1 MDRKIDEW
9 MDRKNRWMVGWIEKN
24 DGWMVREITWM
35 VAWIEN
41 KDGWM
46 DNIYIYGWWVD
57 GFIETKMDGWM
68 DRKNRW
74 MDG

>member
-1 MDRKIDEW
+1 
-9 MDRKNRWMVGWIEKN
+9 MVGWIGKI

-46 DNIYIYGWWVD
+46 DNIYIYGWLVGGWVYRD
-57 GFIETKMDGWM
+57 KKWMVGYIYIFIFNLDKQKWLVS
-68 DRKNRW
+68 RPQ
-74 MDG
+74 